1 MKTSKF
7 YTEERSSVVEKME
20 AIIDT
25 AKVEGRE
32 LTEGETTEF
41 DSLNEKA
48 NSLESMAKR
57 AASFEALQAS
67 KASKSNEVT
76 EENTPKEMRDYSF
89 QDAMKAAYT
98 GRIEGLVKEMDQE
111 ARNEARYT
119 GQSFKGIAIPSSIL
133 TRAAVGTGA
142 GNSTDVMPWTDQLEA
157 NLVLASAG
165 ANFYSGVSNM
175 KFPVFSAINSGFVP
189 EDGSSSDAPAA
200 NGTATS
206 VTLSPKK
213 LISIVNVSAEAM
225 VQNAGLEAALRR
237 NMAQSVASTLEL
249 ALLGD
254 ADITNAPTSIFL
266 DAASQSVAGTAPT
279 IAELLNMEATLLGN
293 GVNLQGARMAW
304 LLDSGALSE
313 AKQLAQVD
321 NVSPAYDNADKR
333 FLGYFAFTSS
343 NVGGTSGSG
352 TNYMLGDFSKVHIAQ
367 FGGLDILVDPYTD
380 GGFGQTRMIITSLV
394 DGDAVQNDTAFV
406 KIANA

>member
-7 YTEERSSVVEKME
+7 YTEERASVVENME
-20 AIIDT
+20 AIVDS

-32 LTEGETTEF
+32 LTDSETKEF
-41 DSLNEKA
+41 DTLNEKA
-48 NSLESMAKR
+48 NSLEGMAKR

-67 KASKSNEVT
+67 KVEKSEKI
-76 EENTPKEMRDYSF
+76 ENTPKEIREYSF
-89 QDAMKAAYT
+89 QDAMKAAYS
-98 GRIEGLVKEMDQE
+98 GNMEGLIKEMDQE

-119 GQSFKGIAIPSSIL
+119 GQSFKGIAIPSSVL
-133 TRAAVGTGA
+133 TRAAVGTAA
-142 GNSTDVMPWTDQLEA
+142 GNATEVMAWTDQLEA

-165 ANFYSGVSNM
+165 ANFYAGVNNM

-189 EDGSSSDAPAA
+189 EAGGTAPDA
-200 NGTATS
+200 NGTASS
-206 VTLSPKK
+206 VTLEPKK
-213 LISIVNVSAEAM
+213 LISIVNVSAEAL
-225 VQNAGLEAALRR
+225 VQNAGIEAALRR
-237 NMAQSVASTLEL
+237 NMAASVASTLEL

-254 ADITNAPTSIFL
+254 ADITNGPTSIFL
-266 DAASQSVAGTAPT
+266 DAATQSVAGAAPT

-304 LLDSGALSE
+304 LLDAGALSE
-313 AKQLAQVD
+313 AKQLAQVSS
-321 NVSPAYDNADKR
+321 VSPAYDNVDKS

-352 TNYMLGDFSKVHIAQ
+352 TNYMLGDFSKVHVAQ

-380 GGFGQTRMIITSLV
+380 GGIGQTRMIVTSLV